1 MEGLSHTNE
10 LLNEIAELK
19 AQLYEANS
27 IIDAIREGAVDALV
41 VNKDGTPNVYS
52 LETADYTYRILIE
65 KMGEGA
71 LSISEEGLILYC
83 NEYFA
88 GLLGIPAN
96 KLIGTFFN
104 AYVQTAGDFYLLK
117 ESLLQYGISKGELLL
132 KSGDK
137 VLPVYV
143 SLTNLNPSVSAIGMV
158 LTDLTQK
165 KKHEEALTRYQRQL
179 ELKVNELNQ
188 TNTNLEQ
195 FIHVVSHDL
204 KEPLRK
210 IVSYT
215 SHLSSKRADL
225 LDIHELRNLDIVNNS
240 ATRLNSLVDD
250 LVKYAF
256 SANVPE
262 SDTVDL
268 NLIIEEVKQD
278 LELTI
283 REHSALIN
291 YPDLPLVVGSG
302 VQMRQLFSNLIANA
316 IKYSRKDENPV
327 IDISIRITNNVPGFI
342 PDKKFRQISLRDNG
356 IGMEASYLSK
366 IFTIFQRLH
375 MRNEYSGNGIGLAIC
390 KKIMENHL
398 GKIDVESIPG
408 KGSIFH
414 LYFPV

>member
-1 MEGLSHTNE
+1 LEGLEHTTD
-10 LLNEIAELK
+10 LLKEIAELK

-27 IIDAIREGAVDALV
+27 VIDAIREGAVDALV
-41 VNKDGTPNVYS
+41 VTKDGTPNVYS
-52 LETADYTYRILIE
+52 LETADYTYRLLIE

-71 LSISEEGLILYC
+71 LSISDEGLILYC

-96 KLIGTFFN
+96 KLTGTFFN
-104 AYVQTAGDFYLLK
+104 AYVQTAGDFAQLK
-117 ESLLQYGISKGELLL
+117 ENLLQNGISKGELLL
-132 KSGDK
+132 KANDK
-137 VLPVYV
+137 LLSVYV
-143 SLTNLNPSVSAIGMV
+143 SLTNLNPSVPAIGMV
-158 LTDLTQK
+158 VTDLTQK
-165 KKHEEALTRYQRQL
+165 KKHEEALARYQRQL
-179 ELKVNELNQ
+179 EIKVNELNQ

-215 SHLSSKRADL
+215 SHLSSTRADL
-225 LDIHELRNLDIVNNS
+225 LEVHELRNLDIVHNS

-250 LVKYAF
+250 LVKYSF
-256 SANVPE
+256 SANMPE
-262 SDTVDL
+262 SDTVNL

-278 LELTI
+278 LELSI
-283 REHSALIN
+283 SEREAVIHFSE
-291 YPDLPLVVGSG
+291 LPVIKGSG

-316 IKYSRKDENPV
+316 IKYSRRDENPV
-327 IDISIRITNNVPGFI
+327 IEISTRVTDHVYGFL

-356 IGMEASYLSK
+356 IGMEQSHLGK

-375 MRNEYSGNGIGLAIC
+375 MRNEYAGNGIGLAIC
-390 KKIMENHL
+390 RKIMENHF
-398 GKIDVESIPG
+398 GKIDVESTPG
-408 KGSIFH
+408 KGSTFH

>member
-1 MEGLSHTNE
+1 MEGQSHTTN
-10 LLNEIAELK
+10 LLKEITELK

-27 IIDAIREGAVDALV
+27 LIDAIREGAVDALI

-52 LETADYTYRILIE
+52 LETADYTYRLLIE

-83 NEYFA
+83 NECFA
-88 GLLGIPAN
+88 KLLGIPAN

-104 AYVQTAGDFYLLK
+104 AYVQTAGDFALLK
-117 ESLLQYGISKGELLL
+117 ENLLINGIAKGELLL
-132 KSGDK
+132 KVDENL
-137 VLPVYV
+137 LPVYA
-143 SLTNLNPSVSAIGMV
+143 SLTNLNPSVPAIGIV
-158 LTDLTQK
+158 VTDLTQK
-165 KKHEEALTRYQRQL
+165 RKHEEALSRYQRQL
-179 ELKVNELNQ
+179 EIKVNELNQ

-215 SHLSSKRADL
+215 SHLSSTRADL
-225 LDIHELRNLDIVNNS
+225 LEVHELKNLDIVHNS

-256 SANVPE
+256 SANAPE
-262 SDTVDL
+262 NGTVDL

-278 LELTI
+278 LELSI
-283 REHSALIN
+283 LERSAAIN
-291 YPDLPLVVGSG
+291 YADLPVVAGSR

-316 IKYSRKDENPV
+316 IKYSKKNESPV
-327 IDISIRITNNVPGFI
+327 IDISTRITDNVYGFL
-342 PDKKFRQISLRDNG
+342 PEKKFRQISLRDNG
-356 IGMEASYLSK
+356 IGMEASHLSK

-398 GKIDVESIPG
+398 GKIDVESVPG
-408 KGSIFH
+408 EGSIFH